1 MGRPPGPEAGPRD
14 HGRPRRGGNLDGR
27 PSGCERVIV
36 LHHRDFLL
44 DNSNRKQQTVITAL
58 HLSLLLGL
66 SWLYSFGL
74 LSIRLYQVYY
84 RGRYWAEQAPGAVTR
99 HPAGLEAQG
108 RHNSAGG
115 DLSSPTY
122 SDT

>member
-66 SWLYSFGL
+66 SWLAIFVWITKYSFVSSV
-74 LSIRLYQVYY
+74 LSWEVLGGAGTWGSYP
-84 RGRYWAEQAPGAVTR
+84 APSR
-99 HPAGLEAQG
+99 P
-108 RHNSAGG
+108 
-115 DLSSPTY
+115 
-122 SDT
+122 